1 MNLHLPFRPFLA
13 ATGFLLGAPERLSA
27 FDLIGFSWPDG
38 PIVMHL
44 QLGQPPSGLSD
55 GAPDWGT
62 VAESAL
68 QEWNQHLAR
77 STFTVV
83 RDSTASVSR
92 SNRINNV
99 VFRPDIY
106 GQAFGS
112 RTVAVTLGTNSGAT
126 GRPIERD
133 VIFNSGRTW
142 NSYRGTLRNGVTEFR
157 RVALHEFG
165 HVLGLDHPD
174 EATPAQFVSAIM
186 NSTVGNIEILQT
198 DDIAGARSLY
208 NPAGAGGPPAIAAH
222 PQTRTLQVGDSYT
235 YAVLVTGA
243 GPFSY
248 TWTFRAPSSATA
260 ESLRLATGPSYTIG
274 SVQAA
279 DAGTYAV
286 TVSGDTGTVVSN
298 TAVLT
303 VVPVATST
311 ATTLAN
317 ISTRG
322 MVLGGSGA
330 LIAGLVIGGTTP
342 KNVLVRAIGPSLA
355 DFGVTGTLRDPV
367 LAVFDQA
374 GRQVARNDNWDREGG
389 GAAIAIAATRLGA
402 FQLPAASADA
412 AVLAVLPPGSY
423 TAVVSDAGGET
434 GVALVEAYDA
444 DPDPATARTRKL
456 VNIATRGQVGLG
468 EDALI
473 AGLVVT
479 GPGPRTYL
487 IRAVGPTLAAAP
499 FNITGALADPFLQL
513 YRDEILLRENDDWDT
528 PLSAQPA
535 LREAA
540 TKVGAFPL
548 RNRREA
554 AMLVTLQAGSYTAKV
569 SGFEGQTGVSL
580 VEIYEVP

>member
-1 MNLHLPFRPFLA
+1 MSRHSPLRGILA
-13 ATGFLLGAPERLSA
+13 ATGILLGTAERASA
-27 FDLIGFSWPDG
+27 FDLIGFSWPEG
-38 PIVMHL
+38 SIVMHL
-44 QLGQPPSGLSD
+44 QLGPSSTVLLD
-55 GAPDWGT
+55 GSPDWGT

-68 QEWNQHLAR
+68 QEWNQHLVR
-77 STFTVV
+77 STLTVV
-83 RDSTASVSR
+83 RDSNASVTR

-99 VFRPDIY
+99 VFRSDIY
-106 GQAFGS
+106 GQAFGT

-142 NSYRGTLRNGVTEFR
+142 NSYRGNLRNGLTEFR

-174 EATPAQFVSAIM
+174 EATPTQSVSAVM
-186 NSTVGNIEILQT
+186 NSTISNVELLQS

-208 NPAGAGGPPAIAAH
+208 NPGGPGGPPAIAAH

-235 YAVLVTGA
+235 YAVLVNGT
-243 GPFSY
+243 GPFTY
-248 TWTFRAPSSATA
+248 NWTFRAAGSATT

-274 SVQAA
+274 SVQTA

-286 TVSGDTGTVVSN
+286 TVAGGTGSVVSN

-303 VVPVATST
+303 VLPVATSD

-322 MVLGGSGA
+322 VVSGGSAA
-330 LIAGLVIGGTTP
+330 LIAGVVIGGTTP

-355 DFGVTGTLRDPV
+355 NFGVTGVLGDPV
-367 LAVFDQA
+367 LELFDQQ
-374 GRQVARNDNWDREGG
+374 GRQVARNDNWDREGS
-389 GAAIAIAATRLGA
+389 GAAIAAASTRLGA
-402 FQLPAASADA
+402 FQLPSASADA
-412 AVLAVLPPGSY
+412 AVIVTLPPGNY
-423 TAVVSDAGGET
+423 TVVVSDAGGET

-444 DPDPATARTRKL
+444 DPDAATARTRKL
-456 VNIATRGQVGLG
+456 VNIATRGLVGAG
-468 EDALI
+468 DDVLI

-487 IRAVGPTLAAAP
+487 IRAAGPTLAATP
-499 FNITGALADPFLQL
+499 FNVSGVLADPYLQL
-513 YRDEILLRENDDWDT
+513 YRDEVLLRENDDWDA

-535 LREAA
+535 LRTAA
-540 TKVGAFPL
+540 TRVGAFPL
-548 RNRREA
+548 QNRRES
-554 AMLVTLQAGSYTAKV
+554 AMLVTLQPGNYTAKV
-569 SGFEGQTGVSL
+569 SGFESGTGVSL